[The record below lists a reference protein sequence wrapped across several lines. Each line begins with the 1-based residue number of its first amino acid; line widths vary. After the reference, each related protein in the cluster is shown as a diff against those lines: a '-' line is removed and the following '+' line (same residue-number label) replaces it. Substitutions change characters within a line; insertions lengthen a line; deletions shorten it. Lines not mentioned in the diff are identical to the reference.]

1 MCELWSVWI
10 NKVRKSKGMFIIEID
25 GANSNNRWIG
35 LTFFIANSIE
45 KLLHC
50 SFLVDCAEENEIS

>member
-1 MCELWSVWI
+1 M
-10 NKVRKSKGMFIIEID
+10 RKSKGMFIIEID
-25 GANSNNRWIG
+25 GVNSNNRWIG

-45 KLLHC
+45 KLLHG